1 MLFPIHGGW
10 DAPSIFALWLAA
22 RCAPMHVPVTKDV
35 RMDRH
40 GGLWMAGM
48 QPRVVDKFFVRPAAA
63 LAWRWKVAA
72 LENFLL
78 HTWNLERVEGDGR
91 LLHGSRRLQHA
102 VLVSSGASEH
112 ACLAGAQR
120 VCVNMYDPAS
130 KLH

>member
-1 MLFPIHGGW
+1 
-10 DAPSIFALWLAA
+10 
-22 RCAPMHVPVTKDV
+22 MHVPVTKDV

-48 QPRVVDKFFVRPAAA
+48 QQRVVDKFFVRPASA